1 MMVFNKTG
9 KIPNNVSFH
18 LGNNKM
24 QLSNRYKYLGTLM
37 SSSGSYNPA
46 IENLNEKSS
55 KAYFAVRNVLKKVDF
70 DTSITFRI
78 FDSVLQP
85 IMTYNSEIR
94 SQPNMRQLKALRKFN
109 NKDERIKFIFE
120 SLFRES
126 ETQHIKV
133 CKSTLGVNRSCSN
146 LAVLGELGRLPM
158 IVYCLEKHFLFLH
171 RLLNMTE
178 DNLVKKAFNESCRLQ
193 SDNHFSW
200 VTSCSLYLE
209 TFGIDPN
216 LNMIKRM
223 KLGHFRSLV
232 RRSLRNSYERY
243 WAREINSKVGPSNK
257 GGNKLRTYAS
267 LKGHFQ
273 CEPYTKI
280 TDKSLRRC
288 FAKFRCSDHNLR
300 IETGRRENLPVE
312 DRKCLA
318 CKGNKIEGE
327 MHFLTVCPKYNS
339 LRTELYDKIE
349 KSVTNFKFLS
359 PSQKFIYMLSSENLK
374 EIKWVACFVKGS
386 FEIR

>member
-1 MMVFNKTG
+1 
-9 KIPNNVSFH
+9 
-18 LGNNKM
+18 
-24 QLSNRYKYLGTLM
+24 
-37 SSSGSYNPA
+37 
-46 IENLNEKSS
+46 
-55 KAYFAVRNVLKKVDF
+55 
-70 DTSITFRI
+70 
-78 FDSVLQP
+78 
-85 IMTYNSEIR
+85 
-94 SQPNMRQLKALRKFN
+94 
-109 NKDERIKFIFE
+109 
-120 SLFRES
+120 
-126 ETQHIKV
+126 
-133 CKSTLGVNRSCSN
+133 
-146 LAVLGELGRLPM
+146 
-158 IVYCLEKHFLFLH
+158 
-171 RLLNMTE
+171 
-178 DNLVKKAFNESCRLQ
+178 
-193 SDNHFSW
+193 
-200 VTSCSLYLE
+200 
-209 TFGIDPN
+209 
-216 LNMIKRM
+216 MIKRM

-267 LKGHFQ
+267 FKGHFQ

-374 EIKWVACFVKGS
+374 V
-386 FEIR
+386 IR